1 MTRGRIDVHVDRL
14 VLHGLSAGDVRGVE
28 RAVEAELTRLLAGG
42 AAVGSDTSAFQLG
55 REPAAQA
62 IGARVAAR
70 VHGSIA
76 Q

>member
-1 MTRGRIDVHVDRL
+1 MTRGRIDVHVDQL

-42 AAVGSDTSAFQLG
+42 AALRSDAGSFELG
-55 REPAAQA
+55 REPAARA
-62 IGARVAAR
+62 IGTRVAAR

-76 Q
+76 R